1 MKKILIIDGGP
12 RKKFTMGLLLEKFT
26 DGAKSV
32 SEEINVEHIRLYD
45 IDFKGCISCMGC
57 KLKGGVNYGRCVYKD
72 GLSEVLDKIKTAD
85 GLAFASPIYYM
96 SVTGEFHAAMERI
109 MFPYL
114 SYEGLP
120 PKTRRVP
127 TAMFYTMNVTPEQ
140 AVQFGLDKLVF
151 DPMEMMI
158 GMYWQKPE
166 RVCGYNTC
174 QVRDYSR
181 YDFHPTIPPSKEAW
195 KKEHLPEE
203 EQQAF
208 DAGVRMAEKIMNE
221 TPSEEGAE
229 ANGHMF

>member
-1 MKKILIIDGGP
+1 
-12 RKKFTMGLLLEKFT
+12 
-26 DGAKSV
+26 
-32 SEEINVEHIRLYD
+32 
-45 IDFKGCISCMGC
+45 
-57 KLKGGVNYGRCVYKD
+57 
-72 GLSEVLDKIKTAD
+72 
-85 GLAFASPIYYM
+85 M
-96 SVTGEFHAAMERI
+96 SVTGQFQAALERL

-114 SYEGLP
+114 SYEGYP
-120 PKTRRVP
+120 PKTRQVP

-140 AVQFGLDKLVF
+140 AVQYDVDKLVF
-151 DPMEMMI
+151 DKIDMLI

-181 YDFHPTIPPSKEAW
+181 YDFHPSIAPSKEAW

-208 DAGVRMAEKIMNE
+208 DAGMRMAQKILKGMPLDE
-221 TPSEEGAE
+221 DAE